1 MDFDFGMYNLI
12 VMDVN
17 GCVVIDSFLVGVIK
31 LLGVILVDFFYVSC
45 NGVDDVFLQVQGI
58 VIG

>member
-45 NGVDDVFLQVQGI
+45 NGVDDVFL
-58 VIG
+58 